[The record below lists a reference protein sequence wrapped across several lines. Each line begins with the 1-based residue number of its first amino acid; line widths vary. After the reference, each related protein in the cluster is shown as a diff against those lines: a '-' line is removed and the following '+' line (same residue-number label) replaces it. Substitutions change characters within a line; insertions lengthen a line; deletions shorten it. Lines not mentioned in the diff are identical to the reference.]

1 VAYYMAKAYLEGKMA
16 PAVPPEAAPEVKPAP
31 KGRRRAHHPAGA
43 EEAKPGTYVAND
55 PATEVNEAWV
65 EE

>member
-1 VAYYMAKAYLEGKMA
+1 VAYYMVKAYLAARGAADA
-16 PAVPPEAAPEVKPAP
+16 PAKPTA
-31 KGRRRAHHPAGA
+31 GSTTRRRARHPAKA
-43 EEAKPGTYVAND
+43 EEARPGTFIGND